1 MRSVLFLDNLNDAVR
16 ENPVAAGLIGMGVA
30 WIFLGQSRT
39 IVREMKGAVRT
50 AKDTI
55 DTAADTASEVIE
67 PVAGFVD
74 QVRKSTTEMSDA
86 ASDGM
91 KAAAAKVNDE
101 VTGGAAAGGNR
112 SEAYDGRGHPFSG
125 RQIVDFL
132 ERRPLALAALGVA
145 VGAAIA
151 TAFPRT
157 AAEDRALGEAGESL
171 RETARNAANTVGDRM
186 TAAIDA
192 ATDEAVAQDLT
203 PEAAEEAAIA
213 GAARLKNVAKAGLS
227 SVDDKRKARPDPVRS
242 AYQPPID

>member
-1 MRSVLFLDNLNDAVR
+1 MRSVQFLDNLNDAVR
-16 ENPVAAGLIGMGVA
+16 ENPVATGLIGIGVA
-30 WIFLGQSRT
+30 WMLLGQSRT
-39 IVREMKGAVRT
+39 VVRETRGAVRA
-50 AKDTI
+50 AKNTI
-55 DTAADTASEVIE
+55 HTVADTASEAIE

-86 ASDGM
+86 VSDGM
-91 KAAAAKVNDE
+91 KAAAAKVNDS
-101 VTGGAAAGGNR
+101 VTGGAGAGGNR
-112 SEAYDGRGHPFSG
+112 SETDGGRGLPFSG
-125 RQIVDFL
+125 RELVDLL
-132 ERRPLALAALGVA
+132 ERRPLALAALGVV

-151 TAFPRT
+151 TAFPKT

-203 PEAAEEAAIA
+203 PEAAKEAAIA
-213 GAARLKNVAKAGLS
+213 GAAKLKNVAKAGLS
-227 SVDDKRKARPDPVRS
+227 SVEDKRKARPDPVRS